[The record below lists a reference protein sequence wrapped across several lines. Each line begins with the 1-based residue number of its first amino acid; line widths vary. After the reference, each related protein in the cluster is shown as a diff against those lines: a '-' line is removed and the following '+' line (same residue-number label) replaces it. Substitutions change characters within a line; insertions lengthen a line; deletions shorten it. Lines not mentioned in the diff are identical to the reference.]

1 MRQPLL
7 RCFRLRKHSLPVQ
20 QIQQIVQLVLKRF
33 VAFAPALVGLAHH
46 ILRLAGIQL
55 RELFAQLLRKRQK
68 RFTGKG
74 LQFRFLRV
82 CGKGMIC
89 AICFIL
95 SDCSIR

>member
-1 MRQPLL
+1 M
-7 RCFRLRKHSLPVQ
+7 
-20 QIQQIVQLVLKRF
+20 
-33 VAFAPALVGLAHH
+33 AFAPALVGLAHH

-82 CGKGMIC
+82 CGKGNDLCHMRHPFRLLNSLMI
-89 AICFIL
+89 A
-95 SDCSIR
+95 SAVSIPSSAAEVMPPA